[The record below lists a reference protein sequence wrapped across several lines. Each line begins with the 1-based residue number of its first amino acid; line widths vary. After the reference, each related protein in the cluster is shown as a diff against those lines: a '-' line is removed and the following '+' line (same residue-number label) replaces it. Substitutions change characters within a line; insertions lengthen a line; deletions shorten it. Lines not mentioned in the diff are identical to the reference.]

1 MLGFPRGPST
11 EGMTDY
17 QFKTVIRMVM
27 TIIKDSESKEEI
39 LQVCEEYGIPAIVAL
54 GRKGGSN
61 VAASICNALLYMA
74 SDGVDPDKR

>member
-17 QFKTVIRMVM
+17 PFKTVIRMVM

-39 LQVCEEYGIPAIVAL
+39 LKKLE
-54 GRKGGSN
+54 
-61 VAASICNALLYMA
+61 ALL
-74 SDGVDPDKR
+74 DK

>member
-1 MLGFPRGPST
+1 M

-39 LQVCEEYGIPAIVAL
+39 LKKLE
-54 GRKGGSN
+54 
-61 VAASICNALLYMA
+61 ALL
-74 SDGVDPDKR
+74 DK